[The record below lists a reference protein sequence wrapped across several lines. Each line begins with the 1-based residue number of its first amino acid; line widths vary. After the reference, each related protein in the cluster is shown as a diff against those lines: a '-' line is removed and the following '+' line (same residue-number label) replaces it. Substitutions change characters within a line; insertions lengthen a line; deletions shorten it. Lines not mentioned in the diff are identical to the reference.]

1 MALTIA
7 DAFRMAFINY
17 EKGKFDESHGGSRLA
32 QYHDKELNK
41 QGEAVVNNEFV
52 DTETSPN
59 TTTTDLLNAPVIQV
73 TEGSS
78 SPTTEEDLTKK
89 MQALDLA
96 VDFDDFDAEFTKL
109 AESRSNPILFETPVR
124 KRDFSGDVNHLMAT
138 EATAKELT
146 MSKSTEDLL
155 S

>member
-89 MQALDLA
+89 MQALVKYTLLA
-96 VDFDDFDAEFTKL
+96 CAHYPKY
-109 AESRSNPILFETPVR
+109 SLFETS
-124 KRDFSGDVNHLMAT
+124 FCCWFY
-138 EATAKELT
+138 EC
-146 MSKSTEDLL
+146 
-155 S
+155 